1 MKYIYKS
8 IAIFLLS
15 AIGTMSVFAQD
26 KPMNMQQS
34 KSSGQAMNKSMG
46 MEMSEEMK
54 DKQARDKQIYILK
67 IDDLSDRIGDAKNPK
82 KKQALMDEQLQ
93 LIKDHQEK
101 KRAMKKMMMKKHH
114 QKMMDKQKSM
124 NM

>member
-1 MKYIYKS
+1 MNYTYKS
-8 IAIFLLS
+8 LAVFLLS
-15 AIGTMSVFAQD
+15 AASLSAYAED
-26 KPMNMQQS
+26 KPMKMD
-34 KSSGQAMNKSMG
+34 MG

-54 DKQARDKQIYILK
+54 DKKARNKQIYILK
-67 IDDLSDRIGDAKNPK
+67 INDLSDRIQDEKDSK

-101 KRAMKKMMMKKHH
+101 KRMMKKKMMQKHH
-114 QKMMDKQKSM
+114 MKMMNKKKSM

>member
-1 MKYIYKS
+1 MNHIYKS
-8 IAIFLLS
+8 IAVCLLS
-15 AIGTMSVFAQD
+15 AATMSAFAEE
-26 KPMNMQQS
+26 KPMNMQGQ
-34 KSSGQAMNKSMG
+34 SSGQGMKM

-67 IDDLSDRIGDAKNPK
+67 MNDLSDRIQDEKKSK

-93 LIKDHQEK
+93 IIKDHQEK
-101 KRAMKKMMMKKHH
+101 KRQMKKKMMQKHMKKMMNKK
-114 QKMMDKQKSM
+114 KSM

>member
-1 MKYIYKS
+1 MNHLYKS
-8 IAIFLLS
+8 IAVCLLS
-15 AIGTMSVFAQD
+15 AASISAFAEE
-26 KPMNMQQS
+26 KPMNMQKGQ
-34 KSSGQAMNKSMG
+34 SSGQGMKM

-54 DKQARDKQIYILK
+54 NKQARNKQIYILK
-67 IDDLSDRIGDAKNPK
+67 INDLSDRIQDEKNSK

-101 KRAMKKMMMKKHH
+101 KRMMKKMMMQKRMK
-114 QKMMDKQKSM
+114 KMMTKKKSM

>member
-8 IAIFLLS
+8 IVIFLLS
-15 AIGTMSVFAQD
+15 AVGTMSVFAQD

-54 DKQARDKQIYILK
+54 DKHARDKQKYILK
-67 IDDLSDRIGDAKNPK
+67 IDDLSDRIGDEKNPK

-101 KRAMKKMMMKKHH
+101 KRTMKKMMMKKHH
-114 QKMMDKQKSM
+114 QKMMNKQKSM

>member
-1 MKYIYKS
+1 MNHIYKS
-8 IAIFLLS
+8 IAVCLLS
-15 AIGTMSVFAQD
+15 AATMSAFAEE
-26 KPMNMQQS
+26 KPMNMQKGQ
-34 KSSGQAMNKSMG
+34 SSGQGMNM

-67 IDDLSDRIGDAKNPK
+67 IDDLSDRIQDEKNSK

-93 LIKDHQEK
+93 IIKDHQEK
-101 KRAMKKMMMKKHH
+101 KRQMKKKMMQKHH
-114 QKMMDKQKSM
+114 MKMMNKKKSM